1 MNLIA
6 LIGLLFDGTQV
17 LVENIEMIL
26 ILSVGIVGIGLLAF
40 WGVTTGRAK
49 GEHHHWVAT
58 LSLGLVGFVLLSYVI
73 VAISRVWH
81 ASLAFLSNGLFLL
94 SCLGCAIGFLGFLK
108 KKSSPVDS
116 LTSSSQSLS

>member
-17 LVENIEMIL
+17 LEENLEIIL
-26 ILSVGIVGIGLLAF
+26 IFSVNILGIGLLAF
-40 WGVTTGRAK
+40 WAVANGRAK
-49 GEHHHWVAT
+49 REHHHWVAT
-58 LSLGLVGFVLLSYVI
+58 LSLGLGGFVLLSYVI
-73 VAISRVWH
+73 VAISRIWH

-94 SCLGCAIGFLGFLK
+94 SCLGCAIGFLGFIK

-116 LTSSSQSLS
+116 RTLSSQLLS